1 MPKDTSLYSLLD
13 RHIRTLSMAIG
24 ERHSKRPEALNRACE
39 YIVKEFEHAGY
50 EPKLHT
56 FEYRGQTFANV
67 EAIRP
72 GKEEADE
79 NLIVGA
85 HYDSEFNTPGANDNG
100 SGVAA
105 MLAIAYDLKDYKPK
119 KTIRYVAFVN
129 EESPFFNT
137 DGMGSLN
144 YARDLRYAE
153 AKVAGMFSLETLGY
167 FTAGAGSQQYPD
179 EVKDMGFPDEG
190 NFLAFIGNKKSSEF
204 LDKSWNLFKLFS
216 NVPSLGLAAKEEIP
230 GVANSDHFSFWKYG
244 YPGIMV
250 TDTAPYRYPHYHAPD
265 DVPEKINM
273 KVYKEAVLGL
283 IATVAALAGKS
294 GPVSQ

>member
-24 ERHSKRPEALNRACE
+24 ERHSKRPEALQRACE
-39 YIVKEFEHAGY
+39 YIVKEFAHAGF

-56 FEYRGQTFANV
+56 FEYRGQTFTNV

-72 GKEEADE
+72 GNGEEADE

-85 HYDSEFNTPGANDNG
+85 HYDSEFNTPGANDNA

-105 MLAIAYDLKDYKPK
+105 MLAIAYDLRDYKPK

-144 YARDLRYAE
+144 YARDLRNAE
-153 AKVAGMFSLETLGY
+153 AKVSGMLSLETLGY
-167 FTAGAGSQQYPD
+167 FTAGADSQRYPD

-190 NFLAFIGNKKSSEF
+190 NFLAFVANEKSAET
-204 LDKSWNLFKLFS
+204 LEKTWGLFKLFS
-216 NVPSLGLAAKEEIP
+216 NVPSLGLAAREDIP

-250 TDTAPYRYPHYHAPD
+250 TDTAPYRYPHYHAHD
-265 DVPEKINM
+265 DLPEKINM

-294 GPVSQ
+294 